1 MMATILPIKQTL
13 LDVLYFRLNLPKK
26 QVFVKNTC
34 FFIANLHYRV
44 TAPKGGFLLSKK
56 NYERKPSYLYHLIAL
71 GVRASLSTLHTRDG
85 RWHAPLC
92 HLPNHLHHAHHT
104 LDGITHHERVRMQLD
119 AYHSD
124 YDELLRLYG
133 EILDSFDKLPMGEHD
148 GTHFSYDDGLYRA
161 SIDVLF
167 NHTAN

>member
-1 MMATILPIKQTL
+1 MNA
-13 LDVLYFRLNLPKK
+13 
-26 QVFVKNTC
+26 
-34 FFIANLHYRV
+34 
-44 TAPKGGFLLSKK
+44 S
-56 NYERKPSYLYHLIAL
+56 HLIYTT
-71 GVRASLSTLHTRDG
+71 LS
-85 RWHAPLC
+85 PLVSGQVYP
-92 HLPNHLHHAHHT
+92 HFIPETADDTPPYVIYQIISTMPITT

-133 EILDSFDKLPMGEHD
+133 EILDSFDKLPMSEHD